1 MDTTLMNS
9 EKSKTTDR
17 HKLLLNLTDEINF
30 KKVMNMLLYQT
41 QLQMSMIKKYL
52 KKDVYLQK
60 KDKKLLMNQD

>member
-52 KKDVYLQK
+52 KKVVYLQK

>member
-1 MDTTLMNS
+1 MDTTIMNS
-9 EKSKTTDR
+9 EKSKTIDR

-52 KKDVYLQK
+52 KKVVYLQK

>member
-1 MDTTLMNS
+1 MNS

-17 HKLLLNLTDEINF
+17 HKLLLNLTDEIDF

-52 KKDVYLQK
+52 KKDVSL
-60 KDKKLLMNQD
+60 

>member
-9 EKSKTTDR
+9 EKSKTNDR
-17 HKLLLNLTDEINF
+17 HKLLLNLTDEIDF

-52 KKDVYLQK
+52 KKDVYL
-60 KDKKLLMNQD
+60 